1 MIRSRIQGSVCSFR
15 ITLFPRPALS
25 SKPVDRARG
34 RCVEPGGE
42 RRHPE
47 SDLDRP
53 ARRLRRQSTQPRQ
66 ATEYCDNAR
75 PTRAPGRVLPFPWNR
90 VKTPEALQ
98 ALIDDGVIDEVLRPL
113 KSGKEAA
120 VYVVRSGDD
129 VRCAKVYKDMAQ
141 RSFKQ
146 RVQYQE
152 GRKVRGSREARAI
165 GKASRYGRR
174 QQETAWKNAEV
185 DALYQLRD
193 AGVRVPAPYGYL
205 HGVLVMELVTDAD
218 GFSAPR
224 LGEVA
229 LTADLARDYHRVLV
243 RQVVRM
249 LCCGLIH
256 GDLSAYNVLVGED
269 GPVVIDFPQV
279 VSAGGNNAARTMLL
293 RDVNNLTATL
303 GRWAPDLL
311 DTWYG
316 EEMWALF
323 EAGALHPDTELTGSF
338 VPDDAM
344 VDLDSVRQA
353 INEAREEA
361 LIRQQGRE
369 EAEAE

>member
-1 MIRSRIQGSVCSFR
+1 M
-15 ITLFPRPALS
+15 
-25 SKPVDRARG
+25 
-34 RCVEPGGE
+34 
-42 RRHPE
+42 
-47 SDLDRP
+47 
-53 ARRLRRQSTQPRQ
+53 
-66 ATEYCDNAR
+66 
-75 PTRAPGRVLPFPWNR
+75 
-90 VKTPEALQ
+90 KTPTALK

-141 RSFKQ
+141 RSFQQ

-152 GRKVRGSREARAI
+152 GRKARGSREARAI
-165 GKASRYGRR
+165 GKATKYGRK

-185 DALYQLRD
+185 EALYLLRE
-193 AGVRVPAPYGYL
+193 AGVRVPEPYGYY
-205 HGVLVMELVTDAD
+205 HGVLVMELVTDAE

-224 LGEVA
+224 LGEVE
-229 LTADLARDYHRVLV
+229 LTAEQAREFHAVLV

-256 GDLSAYNVLVGED
+256 GDLSQYNVLVGPD
-269 GPVVIDFPQV
+269 GPIVIDFPQV
-279 VSAGGNNAARTMLL
+279 VSAAGNNAARQMLL
-293 RDVNNLTATL
+293 RDMNNLTASL
-303 GRWAPDLL
+303 GRWAPELL

-323 EAGALHPDTELTGSF
+323 EAGDLLPETALTGKF
-338 VPDDAM
+338 VHDERT
-344 VDLDSVRQA
+344 VDVDSVREA
-353 INEAREEA
+353 IENARQEA

-369 EAEAE
+369 AAAMDD